1 MLVFTALTV
10 ISNVPPIVKTAR
22 VTYKAEL
29 VSRVNLGGLDY
40 IVKQNVEKDGM
51 VSTVVNSV

>member
-40 IVKQNVEKDGM
+40 IVKQVR
-51 VSTVVNSV
+51 